1 MSNLPAPF
9 DDKPE
14 PFNLPVAQGVDAKG
28 LKLIEKM
35 KRAERFSLIRYRL
48 MRQSVMRNHRM
59 VQQRL
64 DRLRHVLALRAR
76 YARLHGKQ
84 HLQLLKNHIPTQDEL
99 ILLAAVTRQVT
110 PRILRKAW
118 DVTSTST
125 KQFYLEWRQS
135 LEKQDERAF
144 MPAALEIIDTAASPT
159 GRKMMHFIM
168 LIVATFSLWS
178 WFGEVDIVAVAPGKI
193 IPKGRTQV
201 IQSLE
206 SGTVR
211 MIAVRDG
218 QRVSAGQTLIELDD
232 TALLAELSR
241 GRQERIQS
249 GLDMARLQ
257 SILEPEKE
265 SSFFAAIEAPTE
277 DIKRVMFHMKSQR
290 LEHAR
295 KLSVIDDN
303 LSQREA
309 EREQAVISLEK
320 INSVL
325 PLLEERANIRQ
336 KGAETQFGSRLLYL
350 EIAQQLLELKSERIV
365 QQQRLKAT
373 EAASQALISQKEQAN
388 AEFITNILN
397 ELNKSRI
404 QYGQA
409 LESEQK
415 AGRRLE
421 LTRITAPIN
430 GTVQDLSINTI
441 GGVVS
446 SAQQLLR
453 IVPEGDVLEASVVI
467 NNQDVGFVTAGQ
479 NAEIKIDAFP
489 FTRYGLLSGTVAE
502 VSRDARS
509 LQVANN
515 PEFGPKNKSDE
526 TENIERGERLVF
538 TARILLQ
545 KHSLNVNGEEVELL
559 PGMSMKAEIKTGKRR
574 LADFFLAPLR
584 QYDQEIF
591 RER

>member
-1 MSNLPAPF
+1 MSNLPVPVDQSEGSNVPVVQKESSRALTQAG
-9 DDKPE
+9 KPQ
-14 PFNLPVAQGVDAKG
+14 NG
-28 LKLIEKM
+28 LRSM
-35 KRAERFSLIRYRL
+35 AIRYRL
-48 MRQSVMRNHRM
+48 LRRRIAFYKR
-59 VQQRL
+59 RL
-64 DRLRHVLALRAR
+64 SPLLHAGALR
-76 YARLHGKQ
+76 YRLLRKLTKQ
-84 HLQLLKNHIPTQDEL
+84 HWAHLKYRIPNKDEM
-99 ILLAAVTRQVT
+99 ILLVAVTRQVA
-110 PRILRKAW
+110 PRVARQAW
-118 DVTSTST
+118 DVSSTAVR
-125 KQFYLEWRQS
+125 QFYREWRQS

-168 LIVATFSLWS
+168 VIVATFALWS

-193 IPKGRTQV
+193 IPQGRTQV

-206 SGTVR
+206 AGLVR

-218 QRVSAGQTLIELDD
+218 QRVSAGQLLIELDD

-241 GRQERIQS
+241 SRQERIQS
-249 GLDMARLQ
+249 SLDIARLQ
-257 SILEPEKE
+257 SILDLEKE
-265 SSFFAAIEAPTE
+265 DVLFASIDAPA
-277 DIKRVMFHMKSQR
+277 DDVKRVLFHMKSQR

-295 KLSVIDDN
+295 KLAVIDDN
-303 LSQREA
+303 LNQREA

-325 PLLEERANIRQ
+325 PLLEERATIRQ
-336 KGAETQFGSRLLYL
+336 RGAETQYGSRLLYL

-404 QYGQA
+404 QFGQA
-409 LESEQK
+409 QEAEQK
-415 AGRRLE
+415 AARRLE
-421 LTRITAPIN
+421 LTRITAPIT
-430 GTVQDLSINTI
+430 GTVQDLSLNTI

-453 IVPEGDVLEASVVI
+453 VVPEGDVLEALVVI
-467 NNQDVGFVTAGQ
+467 NNQDVGFVAAGQ

-515 PEFGPKNKSDE
+515 PEFGPRNKSDE

-538 TARILLQ
+538 SARILLQ
-545 KHSLNVNGEEVELL
+545 KHSLNVNGEDVVLL

-574 LADFFLAPLR
+574 LADFFLAPLK

>member
-1 MSNLPAPF
+1 MNDLSNPSNESDNKMQLSFVKNVLKKIPKF
-9 DDKPE
+9 FHF
-14 PFNLPVAQGVDAKG
+14 FNLS
-28 LKLIEKM
+28 
-35 KRAERFSLIRYRL
+35 F
-48 MRQSVMRNHRM
+48 
-59 VQQRL
+59 VQ
-64 DRLRHVLALRAR
+64 
-76 YARLHGKQ
+76 
-84 HLQLLKNHIPTQDEL
+84 I
-99 ILLAAVTRQVT
+99 
-110 PRILRKAW
+110 
-118 DVTSTST
+118 
-125 KQFYLEWRQS
+125 KQFFIEWRLS

-168 LIVATFSLWS
+168 LTVATFALWS

-193 IPKGRTQV
+193 IPQGRTQV

-206 SGTVR
+206 PGTVR
-211 MIAVRDG
+211 SITVRDG
-218 QRVSAGQTLIELDD
+218 QSVVSGQLLIELDD

-241 GRQERIQS
+241 SRQERIQS
-249 GLDMARLQ
+249 SLDIARLQ
-257 SILEPEKE
+257 SILEPDKE
-265 SSFFAAIEAPTE
+265 EAIFALIEASDE
-277 DIKRVMFHMKSQR
+277 DIKRVKFHMKSQR

-303 LSQREA
+303 LNQREA
-309 EREQAVISLEK
+309 ERQQALISLEK
-320 INSVL
+320 IDTVL
-325 PLLEERANIRQ
+325 PLLEERASIRQ
-336 KGAETQFGSRLLYL
+336 KGAETQYGSRLLYL

-365 QQQRLKAT
+365 QQERLKAT
-373 EAASQALISQKEQAN
+373 EAASQALVSQKEQTT

-409 LESEQK
+409 REVEQK
-415 AGRRLE
+415 SIRRLE
-421 LTRITAPIN
+421 LTRISSPIN
-430 GTVQDLSINTI
+430 GTVQDLSLNTI

-453 IVPEGDVLEASVVI
+453 IVPEGDVLEALVVI

-479 NAEIKIDAFP
+479 SAEVKIDAFP

-502 VSRDARS
+502 VSKDARS

-538 TARILLQ
+538 AARILLK

-559 PGMSMKAEIKTGKRR
+559 PGMSIKAEIKTGKRR
-574 LADFFLAPLR
+574 LADFFLAPLK
-584 QYDQEIF
+584 QYEQEIF